1 MAGEKTFLQ
10 VPPDS
15 TGKRVKMTHTAEIFY
30 TNLVGSHNWVIGS
43 RYYTNFS
50 DGNEY
55 YINVHGHHTLS
66 ATSGILE
73 VHYAR
78 SARYDNLDPVVSNAI
93 YSGSGNTGQVA
104 TVSSFRE
111 VYINSNHILGYD
123 NPEYG
128 LDVDITGSANV
139 RFSEGSPQLD
149 AWGKLRVSGAT
160 HIGDYVFGQ
169 KEVFDNNFSPSQLNG
184 GSVTYNS
191 TRNSV
196 TIKAPGPSDPDY
208 TVDGGF
214 AACSSNLYHHYV
226 AGSSHL
232 FMGTARLNNPTAT
245 GVVRNWG
252 MFDSRNGFMFRVGAD
267 GELYVVIRSYTT
279 GSVVDTVI
287 ARSTWNGD
295 KLDGTGDSQ
304 ETLDLSKNNIYWID
318 IQWHGAGRVRFGTYY
333 DGARVTM
340 HSYYHGNNYD
350 TAMSGTASLPV
361 CFSIKAIT
369 GPSEDLFIETWSA
382 SVWTETTLDLHTKGS
397 PSTFASNHT
406 IVTADGADPWQYM
419 FSLSPKIE
427 LPNGEVNHTLYMPT
441 SISAYAY
448 DESATNGLD
457 AIIDLKMEINS
468 VHSGHSFT
476 PVPGSTVESSTA
488 GTNYDNGKILLNE
501 MFSGR
506 YDNPV
511 TDIYNNWQNGSVKN
525 FADDGGTITN
535 NISSITTGNAGSA
548 PVVTVAAGE
557 RVEVRETATQ
567 GQVEFPPNAAEY
579 NGRYEFYDIP
589 SIPELSGQY
598 VYVKP
603 IADNQFEIYTDE
615 ALTTGFTVTSTHL
628 ASEGYVKG
636 FRGSRVTWSAFV
648 KTRTAVHPTG
658 PVKIMVT
665 VNWKEIIQ

>member
-30 TNLVGSHNWVIGS
+30 TTLVGSHQWTSGKK
-43 RYYTNFS
+43 YYTNFS

-55 YINVHGHHTLS
+55 YIRVHSHHTLS

-73 VHYAR
+73 VHYAK
-78 SARYDNLDPVVSNAI
+78 AAKYDNLDPVVSNGI
-93 YSGSGNTGQVA
+93 YSESGNTGQVA

-111 VYINSNHILGYD
+111 VYVNSNNIIGST

-139 RFSEGSPQLD
+139 RFFEGSPQLD
-149 AWGKLRVSGAT
+149 AWGKLRVSGAA

-169 KEVFDNNFSPSQLNG
+169 PEILKNNFSPTQLNG

-196 TIKAPGPSDPDY
+196 TIKAPGPGDPDY
-208 TVDGGF
+208 TVNEGF

-232 FMGTARLNNPTAT
+232 YMSTVRLNNPTAT

-252 MFDSRNGFMFRVGAD
+252 MFNARNGFIFRVGAD
-267 GELYVVIRSYTT
+267 GELCVVIRSYTT
-279 GSVVDTVI
+279 GSTVDTVI

-304 ETLDLSKNNIYWID
+304 AVIDLSKANIFWID
-318 IQWHGAGRVRFGTYY
+318 VQWHGAGRVRFGTYY
-333 DGARVTM
+333 NGARVTI

-350 TAMSGTASLPV
+350 VAMSGTASLPV
-361 CFSIKAIT
+361 YYSVEAIT

-382 SVWTETTLDLHTKGS
+382 SVWTETTIGLHTKGS
-397 PSTFASNHT
+397 PSTFSSNHT
-406 IVTADGADPWQYM
+406 IVTADAADPWQYL
-419 FSLSPKIE
+419 FSISPKDV
-427 LPNGEVNHTLYMPT
+427 LSNGEVNHTLYMPT

-448 DESATNGLD
+448 DESATNGVD
-457 AIIDLKMEINS
+457 AIIDLKMEINP

-476 PVPGSTVESSTA
+476 PLPGSTVETSTS
-488 GTNYDNGKILLNE
+488 GSNYGSGKIFLNE
-501 MFSGR
+501 MFRGR

-511 TDIYNNWQNGSVKN
+511 TDVYNNWQNGAIKN
-525 FADDGGTITN
+525 FADDGGTVIN
-535 NISSITTGNAGSA
+535 NILSITTGNGGSA

-557 RVEVRETATQ
+557 IVEVRETETK
-567 GQVEFPPNAAEY
+567 GSVEFSPHAAGY
-579 NGRYEFYDIP
+579 NGRYEFFDIP

-603 IADNQFEIYTDE
+603 IASNQFEIYTDE

-628 ASEGYVKG
+628 ANEGYVKG
-636 FRGSRVTWSAFV
+636 FRGSRVTWSAFA

-658 PVKIMVT
+658 PVKMMVT